1 MDYPVKI
8 NASRNIDNRVIKK
21 LNKFGFREA
30 GEEYFA
36 VLSDHRFDQFAYF
49 AKKHKL
55 RYYVVSSFSSR
66 SGNYRKQFFTKVR
79 PFVGD
84 YYFCVYCGRLL
95 HRKDVTVDHLYPV
108 GKVRKLPRLQRKLR
122 KQGIL
127 SVNDVKNLVPA
138 CEKCNA
144 HKAAKMGL
152 WIIRGKLGRHPYLW
166 VLRHGF
172 RIGFLVFGCQ
182 YLFQNKEILLPYAEL
197 LLSYALFYGEA
208 FMKYIEKYFQ
218 FIFAYIAI

>member
-66 SGNYRKQFFTKVR
+66 SGNYRQQFFTKVR

-108 GKVRKLPRLQRKLR
+108 GKVRKLPRLQR
-122 KQGIL
+122 
-127 SVNDVKNLVPA
+127 
-138 CEKCNA
+138 
-144 HKAAKMGL
+144 KMGL